1 MLVAL
6 FLLVPQV
13 ERVYFEIDEDK
24 LDQWEK
30 PQIKESKKA
39 FFYATI
45 SDGGDK
51 EKMECFVDFCEDAIF
66 EMQHSASL
74 VEEDS
79 EEGKVG
85 KKCSLKSFFLISLQ
99 IVRKS
104 GPTMPKEDEP
114 KGLIAPLKEQAALAA
129 EAVSPAN
136 LAKSMARMRMM
147 SQPELV
153 LHLLSLVFWV
163 VCVLGGI
170 VLSVLGFFLSLMRGS
185 FGQEEK
191 AATKAEL
198 MLASKKKSKS
208 KQSSLNKHSIPQSR
222 SPPRVSL
229 APRVRRRVETDL
241 KTEVE
246 ERALLDQVR
255 K

>member
-1 MLVAL
+1 MLIDHYK
-6 FLLVPQV
+6 V

-79 EEGKVG
+79 DEGKVR
-85 KKCSLKSFFLISLQ
+85 SPKSGISSPYCLQ

-163 VCVLGGI
+163 VCVIGGI
-170 VLSVLGFFLSLMRGS
+170 VLSILGFFLSLMRGS

-198 MLASKKKSKS
+198 MLASKKKS
-208 KQSSLNKHSIPQSR
+208 R
-222 SPPRVSL
+222 
-229 APRVRRRVETDL
+229 L
-241 KTEVE
+241 KVK
-246 ERALLDQVR
+246 VP
-255 K
+255 

>member
-1 MLVAL
+1 MWTA
-6 FLLVPQV
+6 PYKV

-79 EEGKVG
+79 DEGKVG
-85 KKCSLKSFFLISLQ
+85 AKMVQRRNVTLSCLQ

-136 LAKSMARMRMM
+136 MAKSMARMRMM

-163 VCVLGGI
+163 VCVIGGI
-170 VLSVLGFFLSLMRGS
+170 VLSILGFFLSLMRGS

-198 MLASKKKSKS
+198 MLASKKKS
-208 KQSSLNKHSIPQSR
+208 R
-222 SPPRVSL
+222 
-229 APRVRRRVETDL
+229 L
-241 KTEVE
+241 K
-246 ERALLDQVR
+246 
-255 K
+255 

>member
-1 MLVAL
+1 M
-6 FLLVPQV
+6 

-24 LDQWEK
+24 LEQWEK

-79 EEGKVG
+79 DEGKVG
-85 KKCSLKSFFLISLQ
+85 AKMVQRRNVTLSCLQ

-136 LAKSMARMRMM
+136 MAKSMARMRMM

-163 VCVLGGI
+163 VCVIGGI
-170 VLSVLGFFLSLMRGS
+170 VLSILGFFLSLMRGS

-198 MLASKKKSKS
+198 MLASKKKS
-208 KQSSLNKHSIPQSR
+208 R
-222 SPPRVSL
+222 
-229 APRVRRRVETDL
+229 L
-241 KTEVE
+241 K
-246 ERALLDQVR
+246 
-255 K
+255 

>member
-1 MLVAL
+1 MQPVNANP
-6 FLLVPQV
+6 FNDQV

-39 FFYATI
+39 FFYATIRYCTVLHDITWYCMIFFI

-79 EEGKVG
+79 DEGKVG
-85 KKCSLKSFFLISLQ
+85 AKMVQRRNVTLSCLQ

-136 LAKSMARMRMM
+136 MAKSMARMRMM

-163 VCVLGGI
+163 VCVIGGI
-170 VLSVLGFFLSLMRGS
+170 VLSILGFFLSLMRGS

-198 MLASKKKSKS
+198 MLASKKKS
-208 KQSSLNKHSIPQSR
+208 R
-222 SPPRVSL
+222 
-229 APRVRRRVETDL
+229 L
-241 KTEVE
+241 K
-246 ERALLDQVR
+246 
-255 K
+255 